1 MSVDNFDEKNITQA
15 VLERF
20 QATPDSRLAQILA
33 SLVRHLHACAREVE
47 PTFEEWMAAIQFL
60 TRTGQISVG
69 GRQEFILLSDT
80 LGLSMLVDAIN
91 NRLSAEATQTTV
103 LGPFYLPDQPVLPQG
118 ADLAAGA
125 AGTPLYVEARFMSV
139 AGEALPGVTVDVW
152 QSDSDGYYDMQRTDL
167 EGARLRGRF
176 VTGTDGQVRFWTIMP
191 TAYPIPYDGPVGDM
205 LKASNRSPWRPAHL
219 HFMAAAPGYRTLVTH
234 IFVEGDK
241 YLQSD
246 PVFGVKASLIDDF
259 PQQSAAPPD
268 GRALAGSWRKLAF
281 EFRLQNREGQGQR

>member
-1 MSVDNFDEKNITQA
+1 MENFDEKNITEA
-15 VLERF
+15 VLARF
-20 QATPDSRLAQILA
+20 KATPDPRLAQIL
-33 SLVRHLHACAREVE
+33 SSIVRHLHACAREVE

-80 LGLSMLVDAIN
+80 LGLSMLIDAIN

-125 AGTPLYVEARFMSV
+125 QGTPLLVEARFLSV
-139 AGEALPGVTVDVW
+139 DGEALKGVNVDVW
-152 QSDSDGYYDMQRTDL
+152 QSDSDGYYDVQRSDL

-176 VTGTDGQVRFWTIMP
+176 VTGADGEARFWTIMP

-205 LKASNRSPWRPAHL
+205 LKATNRSPWRPAHL
-219 HFMAAAPGYRTLVTH
+219 HFMAAAQDYRTLVTH
-234 IFVEGDK
+234 IFVSGDK

-259 PQQSAAPPD
+259 PELSAPPD
-268 GRALAGSWRKLAF
+268 GRALVGPWRKLAF
-281 EFRLQNREGQGQR
+281 EFRLQRRT